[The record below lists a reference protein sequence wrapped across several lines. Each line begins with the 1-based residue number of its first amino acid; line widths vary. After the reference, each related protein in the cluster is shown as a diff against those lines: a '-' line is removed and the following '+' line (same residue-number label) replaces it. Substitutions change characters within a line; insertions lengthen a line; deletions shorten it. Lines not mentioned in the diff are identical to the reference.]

1 MPGVRLLDHTVAL
14 FFLRDLHSVLHNDCT
29 NLYSHQQCRRVLFSP
44 HPFHHLFVDFLMVIL
59 AGSQC
64 NFDLHSSDVEH
75 FFRCLLAIC
84 MYSLEKCLFKS
95 SSAYFFEF
103 F

>member
-1 MPGVRLLDHTVAL
+1 
-14 FFLRDLHSVLHNDCT
+14 
-29 NLYSHQQCRRVLFSP
+29 
-44 HPFHHLFVDFLMVIL
+44 MVIL

-103 F
+103 FKNIKLHELFINFGD